1 MPTENERRRESARE
15 MWLTQ
20 LTPEQRS
27 EIDAA
32 RQASICSAHR
42 EPDPDCPRCPVPV
55 GCGCLG
61 AGVYACPHWP
71 GTIRGASVT
80 MGVADEVT
88 EGMKY
93 PCHRRHAHQ
102 PWCLPVDEM
111 GEALQR
117 SIERRD

>member
-1 MPTENERRRESARE
+1 MGENERRRDSARE

-20 LTPEQRS
+20 LTPEQRA

-42 EPDPDCPRCPVPV
+42 EPDPDCPRCPVVV

-61 AGVYACPHWP
+61 EGVYACPHWP
-71 GTIRGASVT
+71 GRLREHDVN
-80 MGVADEVT
+80 
-88 EGMKY
+88 
-93 PCHRRHAHQ
+93 CHEDSRAHWMDCEC
-102 PWCLPVDEM
+102 WCHGPS
-111 GEALQR
+111 EALQR